1 MFARRKHQQ
10 AVMGQWHAD
19 CPTYMKLS
27 PKRMKQY
34 ALWTLD
40 RPVQTYFMSNG
51 FFKAEKDLEVLM
63 KAESK
68 ATASGSTMF
77 YDCHGIF

>member
-1 MFARRKHQQ
+1 
-10 AVMGQWHAD
+10 
-19 CPTYMKLS
+19 
-27 PKRMKQY
+27 MKQY

-77 YDCHGIF
+77 HDCHRIF